1 MSGHDLLYESI
12 ELSNASKSHRSS
24 DRLIQ
29 TITEE
34 QTDES
39 TQDHELRGHD
49 REIESK
55 RARKGRGLFQR
66 WRFTLFL
73 AFTASVVVLLFNIV
87 FLIFTTVRAQ
97 QGQDVALSRGDC
109 EQVHRLSVGFHW
121 IINALSTIL
130 LAASNFGMVPKTF
143 SRHHWYSTGLIFY
156 SNAW

>member
-1 MSGHDLLYESI
+1 MSGHDLLSESI
-12 ELSNASKSHRSS
+12 ELSNASKSP
-24 DRLIQ
+24 IA
-29 TITEE
+29 
-34 QTDES
+34 
-39 TQDHELRGHD
+39 LRH
-49 REIESK
+49 
-55 RARKGRGLFQR
+55 
-66 WRFTLFL
+66 FL

-130 LAASNFGMVPKTF
+130 LAASNFGMVPKIF
-143 SRHHWYSTGLIFY
+143 SRLYWYSTGLIFY